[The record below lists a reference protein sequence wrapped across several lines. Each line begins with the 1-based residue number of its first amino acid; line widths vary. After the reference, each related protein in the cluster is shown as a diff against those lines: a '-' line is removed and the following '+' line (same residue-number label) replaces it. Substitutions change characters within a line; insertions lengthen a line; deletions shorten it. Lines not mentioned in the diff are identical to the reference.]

1 MKRGIAF
8 FLIISKLQ
16 RYSFLLK
23 KEICKNLQKKTKQTK
38 QTKQNFMTLD
48 VLLGLMFNTITEN

>member
-1 MKRGIAF
+1 MSMKRGIAF

-23 KEICKNLQKKTKQTK
+23 KEICKNLQKKNKTNKTKLHDT
-38 QTKQNFMTLD
+38 
-48 VLLGLMFNTITEN
+48 

>member
-23 KEICKNLQKKTKQTK
+23 KEICKNLQKKQ
-38 QTKQNFMTLD
+38 KQNFMTLN

>member
-38 QTKQNFMTLD
+38 QNFMTLN

>member
-1 MKRGIAF
+1 MSMKRGIAF

-23 KEICKNLQKKTKQTK
+23 KEICKNLQKNKTNKTKLHDT
-38 QTKQNFMTLD
+38 
-48 VLLGLMFNTITEN
+48 